1 MTEAPNN
8 EAGSG
13 TETLSPA
20 GTADAPATLAPSGW
34 PAADRERFWRIQ
46 QDSLPGNPA
55 GRGHG
60 GAVSTALNGFA
71 ARVGE
76 EALRQGGSAVDAVL
90 SAALAQIV
98 LGGGAVISF
107 FGIMALMHVDGESGE
122 VTSLNAGWNTV
133 QGEDDPLSIPG
144 TLNAA
149 GDGIANMMG
158 TGEPSGRTALVGGFM
173 RGLEAA
179 HRRHGKLPFAR
190 LFEAAIELAD
200 DGFIVSPGLARYID
214 IRKQD
219 LARLPETKA
228 VFFKPDDTPYA
239 EGDHFRQPALAE
251 TLRRI
256 AAEGADYMYSGA
268 WAAKCI
274 EAIQADG
281 GRMTLDDLAAYQPVW
296 SDPVTIERRDHSIA
310 LLGEPCEGSVNLVET
325 LNLCEV
331 AGIRERGHWSTS
343 ADSLIRLA
351 KCCAAIGGMRYET
364 EEEQAA
370 AFPGLDMGRTARLG
384 KAHARDLW
392 ARLEEQSP
400 IRFLPKG
407 THSDVVVAVDAD
419 GNMAALCHSINC
431 LIWGR
436 TAIVVDGV
444 SVGDPAA
451 YMQTLVAATPRG
463 GQLPNP
469 IEVGI
474 ILKDGKADTAWSS
487 MGVGLHYQ
495 TTQSLLN
502 IVDFGMDLEQT
513 ANAPRLLLPI
523 SPDASQRELILRVID
538 GEFSDEVLDATGLE
552 IKRLQPVEAR
562 FAQGLWVAIRRDQ
575 TTGELTAISPTY
587 TNGQA
592 TAF

>member
-1 MTEAPNN
+1 MTDAVKD
-8 EAGSG
+8 GSG
-13 TETLSPA
+13 R
-20 GTADAPATLAPSGW
+20 GIDAPSQGDGANAETTLAPSGW
-34 PAADRERFWRIQ
+34 PAADRERFWQIQ
-46 QDSLPGNPA
+46 HDSLPGNPA
-55 GRGHG
+55 GRGKG
-60 GAVSTALNGFA
+60 GAVATALNGFA

-107 FGIMALMHVDGESGE
+107 FGILALMHVDGESGE
-122 VTSLNAGWNTV
+122 VSSLNAGWNTV
-133 QGEDDPLSIPG
+133 LGEDDPLSIPG
-144 TLNAA
+144 KLNAA

-190 LFEAAIELAD
+190 LFEAAIELAE
-200 DGFIVSPGLARYID
+200 DGFVVSPGLARYID

-228 VFFKPDDTPYA
+228 VFFKPDDTPYV

-251 TLRRI
+251 TLHHI
-256 AAEGADYMYSGA
+256 AAEGADYMYTGA

-281 GRMTLDDLAAYQPVW
+281 GRMTMGDLAAYQPVW
-296 SDPVTIERRDHSIA
+296 SAPVTIERGGHTIA
-310 LLGEPCEGSVNLVET
+310 LLGEPCEGSVNLVES
-325 LNLCEV
+325 LNLCEA
-331 AGIRERGHWSTS
+331 AGIKERGHWSTS
-343 ADSLIRLA
+343 ADSLMRLA
-351 KCCAAIGGMRYET
+351 KSCAAIGGMRYES
-364 EEEQAA
+364 EEEQQA
-370 AFPGLDMGRTARLG
+370 AFPGLDMSRDARLS
-384 KAHARDLW
+384 KDHARDLW
-392 ARLEEQSP
+392 ARLEDQSP

-451 YMQTLVAATPRG
+451 YMQSMVAETPRG

-474 ILKDGKADTAWSS
+474 ILKDGKPDTAWSS

-502 IVDFGMDLEQT
+502 IVDFGMDLEET

-523 SPDASQRELILRVID
+523 SPDASQRELILRVVD
-538 GEFSDEVLDATGLE
+538 GEFPEEVLDATGLE
-552 IKRLQPVEAR
+552 IKRLQPVDAR
-562 FAQGLWVAIRRDQ
+562 FAQGLWVAIRRDHA
-575 TTGELTAISPTY
+575 TGELTAVSPTY

>member
-1 MTEAPNN
+1 MTEAVKDGPARSS
-8 EAGSG
+8 ETPTASAG
-13 TETLSPA
+13 A
-20 GTADAPATLAPSGW
+20 GAAKTLAPSGW
-34 PAADRERFWRIQ
+34 PAADRDHFWQIQ
-46 QDSLPGNPA
+46 QAALPGNPA
-55 GRGHG
+55 GRGQG
-60 GAVSTALNGFA
+60 GAVATALNGFA

-76 EALRQGGSAVDAVL
+76 EALRQGGSAVDAVM

-107 FGIMALMHVDGESGE
+107 FGILALMHVDGDSGE

-133 QGEDDPLSIPG
+133 LGEDDPMSIPG
-144 TLNAA
+144 KLNAA

-158 TGEPSGRTALVGGFM
+158 SGEPSGRTALVGGFM

-190 LFEAAIELAD
+190 LFEAAIELAE

-219 LARLPETKA
+219 LARLPETRA
-228 VFFKPDDTPYA
+228 VFFKADDTPYV

-251 TLRRI
+251 TLRRV
-256 AAEGADYMYSGA
+256 AAEGADYMYTGA

-296 SDPVTIERRDHSIA
+296 SDPVTIERRGHTIA
-310 LLGEPCEGSVNLVET
+310 LLGEPCEGSVNLIET

-331 AGIRERGHWSTS
+331 AGIRERGHWSQS
-343 ADSLIRLA
+343 ADSLTRLA
-351 KCCAAIGGMRYET
+351 RSCAAMGGMRYET

-370 AFPGLDMGRTARLG
+370 TFPGIEMNRDARLS
-384 KAHARDLW
+384 KEHARALW
-392 ARLEEQSP
+392 SRLEDQSP

-451 YMQTLVAATPRG
+451 YMQTMVAATPRG

-474 ILKDGKADTAWSS
+474 ILKDGKPDTAWSS

-502 IVDFGMDLEQT
+502 IVDFDMDLEQT

-523 SPDASQRELILRVID
+523 SPDASQRELILRVVD
-538 GEFSDEVLDATGLE
+538 GEFPDEVLDATGLE
-552 IKRLQPVEAR
+552 IKRIQPVEAR
-562 FAQGLWVAIRRDQ
+562 FAQGLWVAIRRDAA
-575 TTGELTAISPTY
+575 TGELTAISPTY